1 VDMRAILLAV
11 TAVLMGCGETAIVKP
26 KAEAP
31 KLPVIKHFYGN
42 EAVVPKGGSV
52 TLCYGTENVD
62 KLTLRP
68 SADGDLRPSFNRCV
82 AERVDDETTFV
93 LTASGPG
100 GETTASFTVRVGKT
114 PPRVSTLIQSF
125 NVLGNTPIA
134 VGGRVQL
141 CYTTDAG
148 VRLSIRPKVDAKL
161 EGGRNQCFVVTP
173 KETTNYV
180 LAATGADGS
189 VDRMQVT
196 VPVQ

>member
-1 VDMRAILLAV
+1 MRAIVLVV
-11 TAVLMGCGETAIVKP
+11 TVGLMACGEKRIVKQ

-31 KLPVIKHFYGN
+31 KLPLIKHFYGN
-42 EAVVPKGGSV
+42 ETVVPQGGSV

-68 SADGDLRPSFNRCV
+68 SADSDLRPSFNRCV
-82 AERVDDETTFV
+82 AENVEKDTTFV

-100 GETTASFTVRVGKT
+100 GETTASFTVRVGKA
-114 PPRVSTLIQSF
+114 PPRVSTLIQNF
-125 NVLGNTPIA
+125 TIVGNTPVA
-134 VGGRVQL
+134 AGGRVQL
-141 CYTTDAG
+141 CYSTDGG
-148 VRLSIRPKVDAKL
+148 VRVSVRPKVDAKL

-173 KETTNYV
+173 QETTNYV
-180 LAATGADGS
+180 LTATGADGS